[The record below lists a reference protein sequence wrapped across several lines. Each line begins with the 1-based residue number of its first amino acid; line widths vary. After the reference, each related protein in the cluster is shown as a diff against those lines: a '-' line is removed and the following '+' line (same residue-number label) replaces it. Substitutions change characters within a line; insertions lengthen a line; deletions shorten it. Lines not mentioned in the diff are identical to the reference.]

1 MLTVLVAAV
10 VSLIISLF
18 GTPAFIK
25 VLVKRGFGQFIRDDG
40 PTSHHTKRGT
50 PTMGGAVIVL
60 STLLAYGAAHLA
72 FWTQPTW
79 SGILVLFLMTGLGLV
94 GFIDDYIK
102 IFK

>member
-40 PTSHHTKRGT
+40 PTST
-50 PTMGGAVIVL
+50 
-60 STLLAYGAAHLA
+60 
-72 FWTQPTW
+72 
-79 SGILVLFLMTGLGLV
+79 
-94 GFIDDYIK
+94 
-102 IFK
+102 